1 MNLDNYEL
9 NNFKREKTSMSTSE
23 SEVIPV
29 GVRLKYLLLSTPST
43 LKYFTRCLIGI
54 VKGKP
59 IYKKVRVGDKFTS
72 FDGREFEYVGD
83 K

>member
-1 MNLDNYEL
+1 MNSPEL
-9 NNFKREKTSMSTSE
+9 EA
-23 SEVIPV
+23 IPV
-29 GVRLKYLLLSTPST
+29 IVKLKYLLLSTPTS
-43 LKYFTRCLIGI
+43 LRYFTRCLIGI

-72 FDGREFEYVGD
+72 FDGREFEYASE

>member
-1 MNLDNYEL
+1 MSFTGLDE
-9 NNFKREKTSMSTSE
+9 
-23 SEVIPV
+23 IPV

-59 IYKKVRVGDKFTS
+59 IYKRVRVGDKFTS
-72 FDGREFEYVGD
+72 FDGTVYEYAED
-83 K
+83 Q

>member
-1 MNLDNYEL
+1 MSFTGLDE
-9 NNFKREKTSMSTSE
+9 
-23 SEVIPV
+23 IPV

-43 LKYFTRCLIGI
+43 LRYFTRCLIGI

-59 IYKKVRVGDKFTS
+59 IYKRVKVGDKFTS

>member
-1 MNLDNYEL
+1 MSAPEL
-9 NNFKREKTSMSTSE
+9 EE
-23 SEVIPV
+23 IPV

-59 IYKKVRVGDKFTS
+59 IYKRVRIGDKFTS
-72 FDGREFEYVGD
+72 FDGREFEYAGE

>member
-1 MNLDNYEL
+1 
-9 NNFKREKTSMSTSE
+9 
-23 SEVIPV
+23 V
-29 GVRLKYLLLSTPST
+29 GVKLKYLLLSTPST

-72 FDGREFEYVGD
+72 FDGREFEYIGE
-83 K
+83 